1 MSNVLQLREQVKQ
14 WAGALKRDVHA
25 VYLAARDPRTPWYAK
40 SLALVVAAYALSP
53 IDLIPDFIPILGYVD
68 ELFIIPI
75 GIALTIRLIPAHVLE
90 EHRARG
96 GPSPTASG
104 QSSSSCCHPHRMDG
118 FGAPFRMVAI
128 RPIAM
133 SAWVMW
139 TTSIEFSK
147 ALHVLQHWAVQP
159 LCSAC

>member
-1 MSNVLQLREQVKQ
+1 MIVDMSNVLQLREQVKQ

-53 IDLIPDFIPILGYVD
+53 IDHIPDFIPIHGYVD

-90 EHRARG
+90 EHRARAALAQQHPASRAAAVVILTVWMVSALLLG
-96 GPSPTASG
+96 WWLLGP
-104 QSSSSCCHPHRMDG
+104 
-118 FGAPFRMVAI
+118 
-128 RPIAM
+128 
-133 SAWVMW
+133 
-139 TTSIEFSK
+139 
-147 ALHVLQHWAVQP
+147 
-159 LCSAC
+159 